1 MFLKLTNNL
10 SKSEKICFFPKVS
23 MAEAVNKA
31 LVEVIAKAG
40 KIDLEK
46 ANLLV
51 NRMKEEGRY
60 VQDIFGQ

>member
-1 MFLKLTNNL
+1 
-10 SKSEKICFFPKVS
+10 

-40 KIDLEK
+40 RIDLEK

-51 NRMKEEGRY
+51 TRMKEEGRY

>member
-1 MFLKLTNNL
+1 
-10 SKSEKICFFPKVS
+10 